1 MREADIMLDIT
12 QDDINSIASR
22 LKELYE
28 FTKTVVIPI
37 EENKTLCNEEAI
49 AVLEEQ
55 LKKVESERDKVYQ
68 RIFKELPITLAF
80 GIFPGLNYLALGGC
94 GLILNELSIEGKI
107 TKDVYSLAL
116 VLRVSRLLLEKYK
129 DKNIEIYPRIFIPE
143 YGHLD
148 IFIKFPAPY
157 KKSILMA
164 LSSVSKEHRVYFHV
178 AKNKLYRRTTVRLKG
193 SKEYDASKISE
204 FKLQEGLLRKS
215 HRHLFGSLR
224 DSKRPMLKFFAVC
237 NPYKPPTEEDPGRS
251 FDHKTK
257 FKLEFPEEKWTEIG
271 SKKFPFIATDPT
283 VYAITEEMIPELI
296 DCWLE

>member
-1 MREADIMLDIT
+1 MLDIT
-12 QDDINSIASR
+12 QDDINSIANR
-22 LKELYE
+22 LQELYE
-28 FTKTVVIPI
+28 FTKTIVIPI
-37 EENKTLCNEEAI
+37 EESKTLCNEEAI

-55 LKKVESERDKVYQ
+55 LKQVEAERDKVYQ
-68 RIFKELPITLAF
+68 RIFRELPITLAF

-94 GLILNELSIEGKI
+94 GLVLTELKIEGKI

-116 VLRVSRLLLEKYK
+116 VLRVSKLLLEKYK

-143 YGHLD
+143 HGHLD
-148 IFIKFPAPY
+148 IFIKFPAPC

-193 SKEYDASKISE
+193 SKEFDASKISE

-237 NPYKPPTEEDPGRS
+237 NPYKPPTESDSSRS
-251 FDHKTK
+251 LYHKTK
-257 FKLEFPEEKWTEIG
+257 FKLEFPEEKWAEIG

-283 VYAITEEMIPELI
+283 VYVISEEMIPELI